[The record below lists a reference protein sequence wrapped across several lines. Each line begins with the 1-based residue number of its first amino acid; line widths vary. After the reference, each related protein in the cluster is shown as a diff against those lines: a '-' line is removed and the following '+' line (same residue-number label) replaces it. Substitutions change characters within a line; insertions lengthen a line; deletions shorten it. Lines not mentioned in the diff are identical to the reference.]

1 MHGLH
6 ATILYS
12 ASRLF
17 KEKFA
22 LEYLFPWYG
31 LVRYYT
37 PGLDTRRRII
47 TELRAMFRLSI
58 QEHSASLD
66 PLHPRYNTYEHEQSR
81 CVDSYHKLE
90 T

>member
-1 MHGLH
+1 MHSKAL
-6 ATILYS
+6 IYS
-12 ASRLF
+12 ADASRLF

-47 TELRAMFRLSI
+47 TELREMFRQSI
-58 QEHSASLD
+58 TEHSNTLD
-66 PLHPRYNTYEHEQSR
+66 TNQPRSVQAHTNISHI
-81 CVDSYHKLE
+81 
-90 T
+90 

>member
-1 MHGLH
+1 MHSKAL
-6 ATILYS
+6 IYS
-12 ASRLF
+12 ADASRLF

-37 PGLDTRRRII
+37 PGMDTRRRII
-47 TELRAMFRLSI
+47 TELRNMFRLSI

-66 PLHPRYNTYEHEQSR
+66 PLHPRWEVIISR
-81 CVDSYHKLE
+81 
-90 T
+90 

>member
-1 MHGLH
+1 MHSKAL
-6 ATILYS
+6 IYS
-12 ASRLF
+12 ADASRLF

-66 PLHPRYNTYEHEQSR
+66 PLHPRWEVIISR
-81 CVDSYHKLE
+81 
-90 T
+90 

>member
-1 MHGLH
+1 MHSKAL
-6 ATILYS
+6 IYS
-12 ASRLF
+12 ADASRLF

-47 TELRAMFRLSI
+47 TELRNMFRLSI

-66 PLHPRYNTYEHEQSR
+66 PLHPRWEVIISR
-81 CVDSYHKLE
+81 
-90 T
+90 

>member
-1 MHGLH
+1 MHSI
-6 ATILYS
+6 ILIYS

-47 TELRAMFRLSI
+47 TELRNMFRLSI
-58 QEHSASLD
+58 QEHTASLD
-66 PLHPRYNTYEHEQSR
+66 PIHPR
-81 CVDSYHKLE
+81 
-90 T
+90 